1 MNRSKSPIIILL
13 LILFFG
19 NVLLIAQNPISPPGI
34 YLADPAA
41 HVWKDGRVYVY
52 GSADESVDYW
62 CSHTHHVL
70 SSDDMINWTLHKD
83 YYKSKGADDKIPYS
97 DKVLYAP
104 DAIYKDGKYYLYYC
118 ISDNDH
124 PEGVA
129 ISDHPVKGF
138 SQGKIL
144 DLFGQNQIDPAAFVD
159 DDGTSYYLW
168 GQFTLKMAKLN
179 KDMVSLD
186 STTFKD
192 NILTEADDQFHEGA
206 FMVKRNGLYY
216 LIYAHLDKAH
226 RPTQIGYATSENPM
240 GPYKYGGVIIDND
253 HSDPEV
259 WNNHGSI
266 VEFNNQWYVFYH
278 RSTHGTVRMRKACV
292 EPIFF
297 EEDGSIPEVEMTT
310 QGAGPP
316 LNPLLKL
323 DAARACT
330 LHGNVRIEALGE
342 NQEILTKIKPQDRAV
357 YRYLEFTGEEQVVKI
372 RVKSKGQNSKVHLTQ
387 DGPWNTRIGIVSI
400 DASNE
405 GEWTTYSAMVNPKQG
420 KHALWLVFDIE
431 DKSEL
436 SVDWVRFE

>member
-1 MNRSKSPIIILL
+1 MKQSKII
-13 LILFFG
+13 FFIT
-19 NVLLIAQNPISPPGI
+19 VSIFCLTISESYSQNPISPPGI

-62 CSHTHHVL
+62 CSHTHHAL

-83 YYKSKGADDKIPYS
+83 YYKSKGPEDKIPYS

-104 DAIYKDGKYYLYYC
+104 DAIYKNGKYYLYYC
-118 ISDNDH
+118 ISDPKQ

-129 ISDHPVKGF
+129 ISDNPVQGF
-138 SQGKIL
+138 SEGKAL
-144 DLFGQNQIDPAAFVD
+144 DLFGYNQIDPAAFVD

-168 GQFTLKMAKLN
+168 GQFALKIAKLN
-179 KDMVSLD
+179 EDMVSLD
-186 STTFKD
+186 SASIRD
-192 NILTEADDQFHEGA
+192 DILTELDHQFHEGA
-206 FMVKRNGLYY
+206 FMMKRNGMYY

-259 WNNHGSI
+259 WNNHGSVI
-266 VEFNNQWYVFYH
+266 EFNNQWYVFYH

-297 EEDGSIPEVEMTT
+297 QEDGSIPEVEMTT

-316 LNPLLKL
+316 LNPKVTL

-330 LHGNVRIEALGE
+330 LHGNVRIEALGD
-342 NQEILTKIKPQDRAV
+342 NNEILTKIEPQDRAV
-357 YRYLEFTGEEQVVKI
+357 YRYLLFTGSEKEVKI
-372 RVKSKGQNSKVHLTQ
+372 RVKSKGENSKIHLKQ
-387 DGPWNTRIGIVSI
+387 DGPWTAAIGSVILNST
-400 DASNE
+400 SE
-405 GEWTTYSAMVNPKQG
+405 GKWTTYSAKVNTKEG
-420 KHALWLVFDIE
+420 KHALWLVFDTKNE
-431 DKSEL
+431 NEL
-436 SVDWVRFE
+436 SVDWIRFE